1 MLLTKSGWSDCCVP
15 PRSLCLLSKWQ
26 LNSLDKR
33 SQEGTGL
40 RQSLSRQVISTTTPS
55 LRHLFPETAWQCPLK
70 LFLMQYFGMWSSEG
84 GQAMCQKRGGAVLK
98 RSRHYLSEQS
108 AVFAKKRVIS
118 SPKLSTTTLSLYLF
132 SLRLHRFNL
141 SILTFLRGSKLK
153 TRLWLIRNV
162 CQEAS
167 HQQTEGEHNNP
178 IFASLGN
185 PFRGCSDYI
194 SWGLRKWS
202 KWRQMKFT
210 DSFKM

>member
-1 MLLTKSGWSDCCVP
+1 MLCQTHPRVLGPRFHCHQARVRHIFLFFVFCPFFESAFSLLTKSGWSDCPV

-118 SPKLSTTTLSLYLF
+118 RPRLNTTTLSL
-132 SLRLHRFNL
+132 HL
-141 SILTFLRGSKLK
+141 SIIPLEVAVIQFVDSCMT
-153 TRLWLIRNV
+153 
-162 CQEAS
+162 
-167 HQQTEGEHNNP
+167 
-178 IFASLGN
+178 
-185 PFRGCSDYI
+185 
-194 SWGLRKWS
+194 WGLRKWS